1 MLALL
6 KGIWD
11 AVADVKTVISLIAF
25 AMAVVLGVT
34 VAYLRSK
41 RRKIPT
47 PFWVVILALGLIGAV
62 ATLVKPGEVD
72 KPGDIYRVRVTV
84 LSPEQ
89 VPVEDAK
96 VWSSFGGEPKKVAG
110 GWQFDIPAA
119 SKPQDSRVVFYA
131 SRENAFLTGMQEANL
146 GSDFSPA
153 VTIRLRH
160 DDSARVRGQVVDRS
174 NRGVVGARVFVVGH
188 DAEAVMTQEGGNFD
202 LPAHAAV
209 DQQVSIHA
217 EKAGYRGV
225 NQWHPAGDSPAT
237 LILEK

>member
-1 MLALL
+1 MLALI

-11 AVADVKTVISLIAF
+11 AIADVKTIIGLIAF

-34 VAYLRSK
+34 VAFMRSK

-47 PFWVVILALGLIGAV
+47 AFWAVIIALALIGV
-62 ATLVKPGEVD
+62 TATLVKPGDGD
-72 KPGDIYRVRVTV
+72 KPKDLYRVRVTV

-89 VPVEDAK
+89 MPVEDAK

-119 SKPQDSRVVFYA
+119 SKPQDSRVIFYA
-131 SRENAFLTGMQEANL
+131 ARERAFLTGNKEANL
-146 GSDFSPA
+146 DNDFNPA
-153 VTIRLRH
+153 VTIKLRH
-160 DDSARVRGQVVDRS
+160 DDSARVRGQVVDVK
-174 NRGVVGARVFVVGH
+174 NRGVAGVRIFVVGH
-188 DAEAVMTQEGGNFD
+188 ADEAVLTGEGGSFD
-202 LPAHAAV
+202 LPAHATV

-217 EKAGYRGV
+217 EKAGYKGV
-225 NQWHPAGDSPAT
+225 SQWQPAGDSPAI

>member
-1 MLALL
+1 MPALL
-6 KGIWD
+6 DGMWSVI
-11 AVADVKTVISLIAF
+11 ADVKTIISLIAF

-47 PFWVVILALGLIGAV
+47 AFWAVIIALALIGV
-62 ATLVKPGEVD
+62 SATLVKPGD
-72 KPGDIYRVRVTV
+72 RNNPGDIYRVRVTV

-119 SKPQDSRVVFYA
+119 SKPHDGGIVFYA
-131 SRENAFLTGMQEANL
+131 TRETAFLRGKEEARL
-146 GSDFSPA
+146 GNDFSPA

-160 DDSARVRGQVVDRS
+160 DDSARVRGQVVDMK
-174 NRGVVGARVFVVGH
+174 NRGVAGVRVFVVGH
-188 DAEAVMTQEGGNFD
+188 EAEAMITKEGGNFD
-202 LPAHAAV
+202 LPAHATT

-217 EKAGYRGV
+217 EKQGYKGV
-225 NQWHPAGDSPAT
+225 SQWHPAGDSPAI
-237 LILEK
+237 LILER